1 MREEIVQ
8 TSLQRFLKFG
18 IRKMT
23 VQKLVAPLRISTKT
37 VYKYF
42 NDKEDLLKECLSVHY
57 TKLLEGIPALENQ
70 PDAVQAMQSLW
81 QQAVDADFGT
91 NQLFYHDLNYYYP
104 ELQDEILLK
113 NGKKISAA
121 LIRLINRGVEE
132 GLFRKDL
139 NGPIILETMTVLYS
153 SLTRT
158 NQFKKFKMQPRDLAQ
173 QTIMVYLRG
182 ICTDKGLKKFN

>member
-1 MREEIVQ
+1 MRQEILD

-23 VQKLVAPLRISTKT
+23 IQKLVAPLGISTKT

-42 NDKEDLLKECLSVHY
+42 SDKEDLLKACLSVHY
-57 TKLLEGIPALENQ
+57 ARLLEGIPDWENQ
-70 PDAVQAMQSLW
+70 TDAVQAMQNLW
-81 QQAVDADFGT
+81 QKAVDTDFGT
-91 NQLFYHDLNYYYP
+91 NHLFYQDLNYYYP
-104 ELQDEILLK
+104 ELQDEILLRHR
-113 NGKKISAA
+113 KKISGA
-121 LIRLINRGVEE
+121 LILILQNGIEE

-139 NGPIILETMTVLYS
+139 DGPVILETMTVLYS

-173 QTIMVYLRG
+173 QTIMVYLR
-182 ICTDKGLKKFN
+182 

>member
-1 MREEIVQ
+1 MREEILD

-23 VQKLVAPLRISTKT
+23 IQKLVAPLGISTKT

-42 NDKEDLLKECLSVHY
+42 SDKEALLKECLAIHY
-57 TKLLEGIPALENQ
+57 ARLLEGITDMENQ
-70 PDAVQAMQSLW
+70 ANAVQAIQNLW
-81 QQAVDADFGT
+81 QKAVDIDFGT
-91 NQLFYHDLNYYYP
+91 NHLFYQDLNYYYP
-104 ELQDEILLK
+104 ELQDEILQK
-113 NGKKISAA
+113 YRKKISAA
-121 LIRLINRGVEE
+121 LIMILHKGTEE

-139 NGPIILETMTVLYS
+139 NGPVILETMTVLYS

-158 NQFKKFKMQPRDLAQ
+158 NQFKKFRMQPHDLAQ

-182 ICTDKGLKKFN
+182 ICTEKGLKKFN

>member
-1 MREEIVQ
+1 
-8 TSLQRFLKFG
+8 
-18 IRKMT
+18 
-23 VQKLVAPLRISTKT
+23 
-37 VYKYF
+37 
-42 NDKEDLLKECLSVHY
+42 
-57 TKLLEGIPALENQ
+57 
-70 PDAVQAMQSLW
+70 MQSLW
-81 QQAVDADFGT
+81 QQALDTDFGT

-113 NGKKISAA
+113 NRKKISAA
-121 LIRLINRGVEE
+121 LIKLINRGVEE

-139 NGPIILETMTVLYS
+139 NGPVILETMTVLYS

-182 ICTDKGLKKFN
+182 ICTDKGLKKIN